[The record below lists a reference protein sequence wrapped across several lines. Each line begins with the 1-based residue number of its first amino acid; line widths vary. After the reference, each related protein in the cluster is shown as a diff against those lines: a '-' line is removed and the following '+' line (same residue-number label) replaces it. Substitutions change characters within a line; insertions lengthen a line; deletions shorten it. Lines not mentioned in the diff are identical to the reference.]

1 MSGYASDGGLIMPAS
16 IPLVD
21 RATLELWRPLGFAG
35 VAAAVLGLFIAEA
48 EVPRDTL
55 VGLLARACARFD
67 VPEVIP
73 VVAVPR
79 ATEGAAPMFIAE
91 MWHGPTLAFKDIGMQ
106 VIGGLLDH
114 FLRASGKHVSL
125 VVRGWRAC
133 VAPPPPRDV
142 LLRRWARAATPGAL
156 PLRQCVDRPMCA
168 AAAHGARRRRT
179 HGVIRARRW
188 TSSCCCQRRYARRCS
203 GCR

>member
-1 MSGYASDGGLIMPAS
+1 MASQQFKSTRGGGLLTFREALMSGYASDGGLIMPAS

-133 VAPPPPRDV
+133 VAPPPRV
-142 LLRRWARAATPGAL
+142 MCCFAGGHERRHRE
-156 PLRQCVDRPMCA
+156 
-168 AAAHGARRRRT
+168 
-179 HGVIRARRW
+179 
-188 TSSCCCQRRYARRCS
+188 RCH
-203 GCR
+203 